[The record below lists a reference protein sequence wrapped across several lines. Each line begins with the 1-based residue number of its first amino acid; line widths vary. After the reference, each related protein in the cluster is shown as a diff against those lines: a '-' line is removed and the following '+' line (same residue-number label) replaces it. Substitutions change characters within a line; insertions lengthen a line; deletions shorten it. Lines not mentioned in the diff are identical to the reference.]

1 MVFGFSAKERK
12 GVSSLTEQDIRNRL
26 YGSAVGT
33 CVDTTGRPDK
43 RQKEDNNKVLFEGS
57 AESQDSLKIRDE
69 LTSLRAEL
77 EQAKKRLK
85 RLRNVNT
92 KQIRLVFIYI
102 ILGFSVVLFMLF
114 AVNKIS
120 SMNNNT
126 ARTNTAKADS
136 AGIARYAVQIAV
148 FDKLTDAKRLQT
160 GLEARGYR
168 PFIHKSSFASG
179 KDKFTIYAGAF
190 QDRTAAQNLVDTLK
204 TQENIKD
211 AFISNV
217 PEQR

>member
-1 MVFGFSAKERK
+1 MFFGFSAKERK

-92 KQIRLVFIYI
+92 KKIRLVLIYI
-102 ILGFSVVLFMLF
+102 ILGLVAVLIALF
-114 AVNKIS
+114 AAHKIS
-120 SMNNNT
+120 SINT
-126 ARTNTAKADS
+126 AGANTAKTAY